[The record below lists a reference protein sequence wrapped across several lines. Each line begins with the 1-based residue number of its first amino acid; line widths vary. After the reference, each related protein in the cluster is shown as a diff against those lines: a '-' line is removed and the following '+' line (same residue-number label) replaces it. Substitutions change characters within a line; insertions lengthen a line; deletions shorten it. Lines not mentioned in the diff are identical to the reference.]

1 MWMCVCGRKYLLVNV
16 DLRTER
22 VETSLGMGEF
32 KVMMIQMSGEI
43 MELQIMKQKCMVREA
58 KVGIEYNFK
67 SISSV
72 VIILKHRY

>member
-32 KVMMIQMSGEI
+32 KIMMIRMIDEM
-43 MELQIMKQKCMVREA
+43 MEKQILKQK
-58 KVGIEYNFK
+58 
-67 SISSV
+67 
-72 VIILKHRY
+72 